1 MTSDRPQQREGLLR
15 RLVGRLTRSNDQ
27 IIAEQL
33 AQEAAA
39 SGAHPIADAKVRDRV
54 VLKGD
59 IVSITV
65 GPRDSGPLRLE
76 AELTDGT
83 GSVALVWMG
92 RRTIP
97 GLDVGR
103 RILVQGTLTV
113 YGGRRVVL
121 NPRYELIAEP
131 LG

>member
-1 MTSDRPQQREGLLR
+1 MTSAQPQHREGFLR
-15 RLVGRLTRSNDQ
+15 RLVGRFGRSNDE
-27 IIAEQL
+27 IVADQL

-39 SGAHPIADAKVRDRV
+39 SGAHPIAAAQLRDRV

-59 IVSITV
+59 IVSLTV
-65 GPRDSGPLRLE
+65 GPRDGGPLRLE

-83 GSVALVWMG
+83 GSVTLVWMG

-97 GLDVGR
+97 GLEVGR

-121 NPRYELIAEP
+121 NPRYELLA
-131 LG
+131 